1 MTKTIKQNNDFLY
14 IKDSSIQKVL
24 VKNIKNKTLIIINNL
39 NNTQESNIEFIL
51 EKNARI
57 DILEVFLNKTQVQGS
72 AKRIMTLDNKAKLNY
87 CKLQVLEEDSTLSC
101 TFNSDLEKECELS
114 MHLIEKGS
122 KDSINTINNDL
133 KKKNIKLKINI
144 LTKLLHKS
152 KVQNHIKT
160 IHNAQNT
167 YSCIN
172 NKHILDNE
180 SSSLF
185 APLSIV
191 NKKALYAGAYQYSK
205 AILLSDDCNIKA
217 NPHLEIL
224 IDELKAGHGSSI
236 GSIDENALYYLQSR
250 GIKKETAKHM
260 ILQAFENDI
269 YDNIDAKNIQ
279 DFIKDFSRKAY
290 V

>member
-14 IKDSSIQKVL
+14 IKDSNLKIISIKD
-24 VKNIKNKTLIIINNL
+24 IKNKTLIIINNL
-39 NNTQESNIEFIL
+39 NINQESNIEFVLEKDASINVLEVFVNTKEIQAQANRKMTL
-51 EKNARI
+51 EKN
-57 DILEVFLNKTQVQGS
+57 S
-72 AKRIMTLDNKAKLNY
+72 KLNY
-87 CKLQVLEEDSTLSC
+87 CKLQIIEEDSTLNC
-101 TFNSDLEKECELS
+101 TYSSDLNKDCELS
-114 MHLIEKGS
+114 MHIIEKGS
-122 KDSINTINNDL
+122 KESINTINNDL
-133 KKKNIKLKINI
+133 KKKNIKLNINI

-160 IHNAQNT
+160 VHNAQNT
-167 YSCIN
+167 YSCIS

-191 NKKALYAGAYQYSK
+191 NRKALYAGAYQYSK
-205 AILLSDDCNIKA
+205 AILLSDNCNVKA

-250 GIKKETAKHM
+250 GIKKEAAKHM

-269 YDNIDAKNIQ
+269 YDNIPSENIQ
-279 DFIKDFSRKAY
+279 NFIKNFSRKAY